1 MSNLRI
7 YSYEVAG
14 LTFAVSAPENFDIE
28 RLLSSFAPFRVFDIA
43 SDAPGASTC
52 SATGKDRSLS
62 LSKGLTQSK
71 GLTHRQTHMS
81 DEMLSEP
88 NLLFRFNLQSKPIDI
103 PKNAERV
110 EEDDNDMGHTRLSKT
125 WDGSYYLEIGYH
137 DTGIFIANPD
147 FSRITASID
156 AESPEC
162 GSILTSMLRIVF
174 AQAVLPR
181 DGISIHAS
189 AVAADGKAFLFLGK
203 SGTGKSTHARMWLR
217 NIPGSRLLND
227 DNPTLRLID
236 GKPVAF
242 GTPWSGKTPCYRNE
256 SYPVGGIAR
265 LVQSDAD
272 IFTEKRDVAAFVA
285 LLPSCSV
292 VHSDS
297 GLQSRLCDTITRIIE
312 LVPVGELKCLPDD
325 ESAIICYNN
334 FKSLIK

>member
-1 MSNLRI
+1 MSGERI
-7 YSYEVAG
+7 YSYKVAELTFMVAAPECYDIEELLPSFAAFRVADVASTLRQARRPDEVALDG
-14 LTFAVSAPENFDIE
+14 EPE
-28 RLLSSFAPFRVFDIA
+28 
-43 SDAPGASTC
+43 
-52 SATGKDRSLS
+52 
-62 LSKGLTQSK
+62 
-71 GLTHRQTHMS
+71 M
-81 DEMLSEP
+81 
-88 NLLFRFNLQSKPIDI
+88 LFRFTLQYEAIEVP
-103 PKNAERV
+103 AGAVMV

-125 WDGSYYLEIGYH
+125 WDGSYYLELGYH
-137 DTGIFIANPD
+137 DRGLSGKSDDGIFIATPD
-147 FSRITASID
+147 FSRISASI
-156 AESPEC
+156 ATESPDC

-174 AQAVLPR
+174 AQAVILR

-203 SGTGKSTHARMWLR
+203 SGTGKSTHAGMWLR
-217 NIPGSRLLND
+217 NIQGSHLLND
-227 DNPTLRLID
+227 DNPAIRLID

-256 SYPVGGIAR
+256 SCPVGGIVR

-272 IFTEKRDVAAFVA
+272 IFMQKKDVAAFVA

-297 GLQSRLCDTITRIIE
+297 ALQSRLCDTIAKIIE
-312 LVPVGELKCLPDD
+312 LIPVGELKCLPDN

>member
-1 MSNLRI
+1 MVAAPECYDIEELLPSFAAFRVADVASTLRQARRPD
-7 YSYEVAG
+7 EVALDG
-14 LTFAVSAPENFDIE
+14 EPE
-28 RLLSSFAPFRVFDIA
+28 
-43 SDAPGASTC
+43 
-52 SATGKDRSLS
+52 
-62 LSKGLTQSK
+62 
-71 GLTHRQTHMS
+71 M
-81 DEMLSEP
+81 
-88 NLLFRFNLQSKPIDI
+88 LFRFTLQYEAIEVP
-103 PKNAERV
+103 AGAVMV

-125 WDGSYYLEIGYH
+125 WDGSYYLELGYH
-137 DTGIFIANPD
+137 DRGLSGKSDDGIFIATPD
-147 FSRITASID
+147 FSRISASI
-156 AESPEC
+156 ATESPDC
-162 GSILTSMLRIVF
+162 GSILTSMLRIAF
-174 AQAVLPR
+174 AQAVILR

-217 NIPGSRLLND
+217 NIQGSHLLND
-227 DNPTLRLID
+227 DNPAIRLID

-256 SYPVGGIAR
+256 SCPVGGIVR

-272 IFTEKRDVAAFVA
+272 IFMQKKDVAAFVA

-297 GLQSRLCDTITRIIE
+297 ALQSRLCDTIAKIIE
-312 LVPVGELKCLPDD
+312 LIPVGELKCLPDN

>member
-1 MSNLRI
+1 MSGERI
-7 YSYEVAG
+7 YSYKVAELTFMVAAPECYDIEELLPSFAAFRVADVASTLRQARRPDEVALDG
-14 LTFAVSAPENFDIE
+14 EPE
-28 RLLSSFAPFRVFDIA
+28 
-43 SDAPGASTC
+43 
-52 SATGKDRSLS
+52 
-62 LSKGLTQSK
+62 
-71 GLTHRQTHMS
+71 M
-81 DEMLSEP
+81 
-88 NLLFRFNLQSKPIDI
+88 LFRFTLQYEAIEVP
-103 PKNAERV
+103 AGAVMV

-125 WDGSYYLEIGYH
+125 WDGSYYLELGYH
-137 DTGIFIANPD
+137 DRGLSGKSDDGIFIATPD
-147 FSRITASID
+147 FSRISASI
-156 AESPEC
+156 ATESPDC
-162 GSILTSMLRIVF
+162 GSILTSMLRIAF
-174 AQAVLPR
+174 AQAVILR

-217 NIPGSRLLND
+217 NIQGSHLLND
-227 DNPTLRLID
+227 DNPAIRLID

-256 SYPVGGIAR
+256 SCPVGGIVR

-272 IFTEKRDVAAFVA
+272 IFMQKKDVAAFVA

-297 GLQSRLCDTITRIIE
+297 ALQSRLCDTIAKIIE
-312 LVPVGELKCLPDD
+312 LVPVGELKCLADN

>member
-1 MSNLRI
+1 MSGERI
-7 YSYEVAG
+7 YSYKVAELTFMVAAPECYDIEELLPSFAAFRVADVASTLRQARRPDEVALDG
-14 LTFAVSAPENFDIE
+14 EPE
-28 RLLSSFAPFRVFDIA
+28 
-43 SDAPGASTC
+43 
-52 SATGKDRSLS
+52 
-62 LSKGLTQSK
+62 
-71 GLTHRQTHMS
+71 M
-81 DEMLSEP
+81 
-88 NLLFRFNLQSKPIDI
+88 LFRFTLQYEAIEVP
-103 PKNAERV
+103 AGAVMV

-125 WDGSYYLEIGYH
+125 WDGSYYLELGYH
-137 DTGIFIANPD
+137 DRGLSGKSDDGIFIATPD
-147 FSRITASID
+147 FSRISASI
-156 AESPEC
+156 ATESPDC
-162 GSILTSMLRIVF
+162 GSILTSMLRIAF
-174 AQAVLPR
+174 AQAVILR

-217 NIPGSRLLND
+217 NIQGSHLLND
-227 DNPTLRLID
+227 DNPAIRLID

-256 SYPVGGIAR
+256 SCPVGGIVR

-272 IFTEKRDVAAFVA
+272 IFMQKKDVAAFVA

-297 GLQSRLCDTITRIIE
+297 ALQSRLCDTIAKIIE
-312 LVPVGELKCLPDD
+312 LIPVGELKCLPDN